1 MELKSL
7 YINKKWGGGGFT
19 GSVCFSND
27 RGEVKL
33 KLQEDHLA
41 PIVDIMADA
50 IVSQARCVADDQYS
64 ETPRAFSFSCR
75 FRGVFHCFHAIC
87 RIRRLNLSSNR
98 IICPLASAKA

>member
-7 YINKKWGGGGFT
+7 NINKKWGGGGFT

-33 KLQEDHLA
+33 KLQEGHLA

-50 IVSQARCVADDQYS
+50 IVSQARCVADELTAD
-64 ETPRAFSFSCR
+64 A
-75 FRGVFHCFHAIC
+75 VKAIKGESDGKN
-87 RIRRLNLSSNR
+87 I
-98 IICPLASAKA
+98 